1 MYNKIM
7 VIGNLGRDPE
17 MRYTAQGIPVT
28 TFSLATSR
36 PFTDGNGERQS
47 ETTWFNIITWRQLAE
62 NCNQYLQKGRR
73 AFVEGRL
80 QVRNW
85 EANDGRKGT
94 SVEIVADVVRFLD
107 RGERESSESIQ
118 LDETQLFSDTPSSAA
133 ALPFYQ
139 FHRRSYIH
147 ANG

>member
-36 PFTDGNGERQS
+36 PYTDGNGDRQS
-47 ETTWFNIITWRQLAE
+47 ETTWFNVITWRQLAE

-94 SVEIVADVVRFLD
+94 AIEIVADVVRFLD
-107 RGERESSESIQ
+107 RGERESSEPNS
-118 LDETQLFSDTPSSAA
+118 LNETQLFSDTPSTPDD
-133 ALPFYQ
+133 LPF
-139 FHRRSYIH
+139 
-147 ANG
+147 

>member
-36 PFTDGNGERQS
+36 PYTDGNGDRQS

-118 LDETQLFSDTPSSAA
+118 LDETQLFSDTPSSADD
-133 ALPFYQ
+133 LPF
-139 FHRRSYIH
+139 
-147 ANG
+147 

>member
-1 MYNKIM
+1 M

-36 PFTDGNGERQS
+36 PYTDGNGDRQS

-94 SVEIVADVVRFLD
+94 AIEIVADVVRFLD
-107 RGERESSESIQ
+107 RGERESTEPSQ
-118 LDETQLFSDTPSSAA
+118 LDETQLFSDAPSSPDD
-133 ALPFYQ
+133 LPF
-139 FHRRSYIH
+139 
-147 ANG
+147 

>member
-107 RGERESSESIQ
+107 RAERESSESIQ
-118 LDETQLFSDTPSSAA
+118 LDETQLFSDTPSSADD
-133 ALPFYQ
+133 LPF
-139 FHRRSYIH
+139 
-147 ANG
+147 

>member
-62 NCNQYLQKGRR
+62 NCNQFLQKGRR

-118 LDETQLFSDTPSSAA
+118 LDETQLFSDTPSSADD
-133 ALPFYQ
+133 LPF
-139 FHRRSYIH
+139 
-147 ANG
+147 

>member
-118 LDETQLFSDTPSSAA
+118 LDETQLFSDTPSSADD
-133 ALPFYQ
+133 LPF
-139 FHRRSYIH
+139 
-147 ANG
+147 

>member
-85 EANDGRKGT
+85 EAIDGRKGT

-107 RGERESSESIQ
+107 RGERDSSESIQ
-118 LDETQLFSDTPSSAA
+118 LDETQLFSDTPSSADD
-133 ALPFYQ
+133 LPF
-139 FHRRSYIH
+139 
-147 ANG
+147 

>member
-1 MYNKIM
+1 M

-118 LDETQLFSDTPSSAA
+118 LDETQLFSDTPSSADD
-133 ALPFYQ
+133 LPF
-139 FHRRSYIH
+139 
-147 ANG
+147 

>member
-1 MYNKIM
+1 M
-7 VIGNLGRDPE
+7 GRDPE

-118 LDETQLFSDTPSSAA
+118 LDETQLFSDTPSSADD
-133 ALPFYQ
+133 LPF
-139 FHRRSYIH
+139 
-147 ANG
+147 

>member
-1 MYNKIM
+1 M

-107 RGERESSESIQ
+107 RAERESSESIQ
-118 LDETQLFSDTPSSAA
+118 LDETQLFSDTPSSADD
-133 ALPFYQ
+133 LPF
-139 FHRRSYIH
+139 
-147 ANG
+147 